1 MKLFYIPLT
10 RATRPRWLLEEMGL
24 SYELVR
30 VGSGEMANKFEY
42 QNLHPHNKVPV
53 LVDDNVT
60 IFESAAICSYL
71 ADQYPEK
78 KLAPSLNSPSR
89 GYYYQW
95 LFYAQTSLEPPVER
109 YIFQVAPDLPE
120 QVLPNSEHTKFSKEE
135 IFQWFTKVCEPL
147 QRALKNNDYLVDN
160 RLTTVDVVTG
170 GVLYWA
176 YKLGMI
182 KEETPIKKYLMQLIE
197 RPAFQ
202 RAHDEINIYKTV
214 A

>member
-1 MKLFYIPLT
+1 MKLYYIPLT
-10 RATRPRWLLEEMGL
+10 RATRPRWLLEEMRL

-30 VGSGEMANKFEY
+30 VGLGEMATKPEY

-53 LVDDNVT
+53 LVDEDIT

-78 KLAPSLNSPSR
+78 KLAPSLQSPLR

-95 LFYAQTSLEPPVER
+95 LFYAQATLEPPVER
-109 YIFQVAPDLPE
+109 YIFQMSPHLPE
-120 QVLPNSEHTKFSKEE
+120 KVLPKSEHNQVSKEE
-135 IFQWFTKVCEPL
+135 IFQWFAKVCEPL
-147 QRALKNNDYLVDN
+147 QEVLKDNNYLLDN
-160 RLTTVDVVTG
+160 RFTTVDIVTG

-182 KEETPIKKYLMQLIE
+182 KEETPIKTYLMRLIE